1 MKCLPQL
8 LESTLLNDEEHVSCV
23 RWLNLSREVFPVA
36 SKNEWSCFYPLR
48 CEIAAVFGRSVR
60 VNVLSE
66 VPLPI
71 PLHRPG

>member
-1 MKCLPQL
+1 MSFPAAANPV
-8 LESTLLNDEEHVSCV
+8 LNDEEHMP
-23 RWLNLSREVFPVA
+23 RTPWLNLSREVFPVT
-36 SKNEWSCFYPLR
+36 SKNEWSCFYLLR

-66 VPLPI
+66 VLLPI

>member
-1 MKCLPQL
+1 MSHTK
-8 LESTLLNDEEHVSCV
+8 
-23 RWLNLSREVFPVA
+23 WLNLSCEVLLVT

-66 VPLPI
+66 VLLPI
-71 PLHRPG
+71 LLHLPVVVSRRLLW